1 LRNGVIVATE
11 TSTVARK
18 SQPMANELTAF
29 AKVAIYLKDPLI
41 LAGFV
46 VFVGFLSLRQLLNAG
61 VIPVLQQGQ
70 GFKILRLVLSYGFV
84 LGLIII
90 LLGMGLK
97 YRELSEQEQKR
108 AASLIANEL
117 QADMTVVSE
126 LGKNT
131 KTLSNV
137 GRALATILRD
147 EKFHIL
153 SGLFPPQNID
163 ISEDEANLTNL
174 YIERMS
180 WFNTSHIWDD
190 ESERKR
196 TQEACAAIV
205 RFVDRTKSTVES
217 LSDVAGVRYRIASE
231 AYDAN
236 LNIIRK
242 ISIVDMTRLADL
254 YYLMRDV
261 RVMYNRIVA
270 GSLEY
275 MTAIKNFCSSLPPDA
290 SSLSAAL
297 ALERLTFRLLPE
309 YADKIAGLV
318 SSIEAQADMLK
329 RVTL

>member
-1 LRNGVIVATE
+1 
-11 TSTVARK
+11 
-18 SQPMANELTAF
+18 
-29 AKVAIYLKDPLI
+29 
-41 LAGFV
+41 
-46 VFVGFLSLRQLLNAG
+46 
-61 VIPVLQQGQ
+61 
-70 GFKILRLVLSYGFV
+70 
-84 LGLIII
+84 
-90 LLGMGLK
+90 
-97 YRELSEQEQKR
+97 
-108 AASLIANEL
+108 
-117 QADMTVVSE
+117 
-126 LGKNT
+126 
-131 KTLSNV
+131 
-137 GRALATILRD
+137 
-147 EKFHIL
+147 
-153 SGLFPPQNID
+153 
-163 ISEDEANLTNL
+163 
-174 YIERMS
+174 MS
-180 WFNTSHIWDD
+180 WFNASHIWDD

-236 LNIIRK
+236 LDVIRK

-329 RVTL
+329 QVTL